1 MSDNPDL
8 KSKILLMR
16 QKNFGEVINESS
28 EKNDNKKL
36 ENSEI
41 QEDEDVIKANE
52 NEISEIKNELDDN
65 IQNRQKIRNI

>member
-41 QEDEDVIKANE
+41 QEDEDEPSKI
-52 NEISEIKNELDDN
+52 NEL
-65 IQNRQKIRNI
+65 NRNFR

>member
-16 QKNFGEVINESS
+16 QKNFGETINETN

-36 ENSEI
+36 VNSEI
-41 QEDEDVIKANE
+41 HYNDEIC
-52 NEISEIKNELDDN
+52 
-65 IQNRQKIRNI
+65 